1 MLVFLALTDLRYK
14 NDVENKLSYN
24 DNRIYLLIWN
34 KMEHINDKFLMNES
48 HKGTRVLVDKGL
60 SINMVCKLVERRR
73 PTISTRISIL

>member
-34 KMEHINDKFLMNES
+34 KMEHINDKFL
-48 HKGTRVLVDKGL
+48 
-60 SINMVCKLVERRR
+60 
-73 PTISTRISIL
+73 